1 MDIQQ
6 IIEQAVHSAYLRGVK
21 DGALKAV
28 AKKQEPINP
37 FTTTIPKP
45 LTIKKEKKP
54 LILCS
59 GETREGEQCEHVAA
73 HKDGLCGVH
82 HKMKKEGKKMG
93 LKEKTKAKQC
103 LGHTKKGKRCHKT
116 TLEDDGY
123 CHLHS
128 E

>member
-1 MDIQQ
+1 MEQMDIQQ

-21 DGALKAV
+21 DGALKAL
-28 AKKQEPINP
+28 AKKQEA
-37 FTTTIPKP
+37 IPKP
-45 LTIKKEKKP
+45 IKSA
-54 LILCS
+54 LCS

-128 E
+128 EDDDSSR